1 MLEPTPDTFNWPD
14 RPSSS
19 DSTPDVKLEQ
29 TPDSK
34 TFYVPSSTNPTFA
47 SKPQPNTSAPP
58 PIRRHSSLGAV
69 LRRSKQPYS
78 TSPHEART
86 RNKFPNEAAKM
97 SSANYPQHWV
107 KSEGGG
113 CCISSMGVKS
123 SCTVPEVER
132 QQAYA
137 FTVSGA
143 RVRSSPIRHMEVI
156 ISPLKQPPIR
166 RPTFGEDGRPRS
178 SGSSMTSSSLRGAMG
193 DIHLS
198 HNSEGSNS
206 PSPTSDGSQHQ
217 QESYDV
223 ASGMVWSQT
232 NADVTGQSAIQTAS
246 FDGHSNPLSFQN
258 ISSSSGSLTSG
269 SPSTSYMQYHEYNH
283 SNYANPNAS
292 GTHSPP
298 VFSTTGYSES
308 FNGYPQTRP
317 STASGQPLIIPQ
329 LAHFPSSR
337 GAMPITPTTAVA
349 AGSRSSRS
357 AEDELRYLRN
367 KVRELELINESAR
380 LRIRELENELAN
392 PASGPLYSSSSISGL
407 PSPAPQLPT
416 SPSFAASW
424 KTRTDARIKLFC
436 SLNRAGNALCAWH
449 DSRRERRAHPP
460 RMAPPGHLN
469 CGCTFEEALF
479 EESLS
484 RHDVGS
490 YHPGESVRMDPALRN
505 PLLKLLQKRYGY
517 KDGDFERESISG
529 NWMEGE
535 GPGPWEARA
544 LAGISSHRKHRAEE
558 RR

>member
-1 MLEPTPDTFNWPD
+1 MLEPTPDAFNWPE
-14 RPSSS
+14 RSSSS
-19 DSTPDVKLEQ
+19 DSTPDVKLERA
-29 TPDSK
+29 PADPK
-34 TFYVPSSTNPTFA
+34 AFYVPSLTTPTF
-47 SKPQPNTSAPP
+47 SPKPQPIVSTSPP
-58 PIRRHSSLGAV
+58 SRRHSSGAL

-78 TSPHEART
+78 TLPHEARI
-86 RNKFPNEAAKM
+86 RNKYTSEAEKM
-97 SSANYPQHWV
+97 SGANYPQHWV
-107 KSEGGG
+107 KTEGGG
-113 CCISSMGVKS
+113 CCISSMEDKS
-123 SCTVPEVER
+123 SCSALEAER

-143 RVRSSPIRHMEVI
+143 RVRSSPNRHMEVI
-156 ISPLKQPPIR
+156 TSPLKQPPIR
-166 RPTFGEDGRPRS
+166 RPTFGEDSRPRS

-198 HNSEGSNS
+198 QNSEGSNS
-206 PSPTSDGSQHQ
+206 PSPTSDGSHRQ
-217 QESYDV
+217 SYDV

-232 NADVTGQSAIQTAS
+232 SADVTGQQPSLQTAS

-258 ISSSSGSLTSG
+258 ISSPSGSLTSG
-269 SPSTSYMQYHEYNH
+269 SPSTSYMQYHDYNH
-283 SNYANPNAS
+283 PNYANPNAS
-292 GTHSPP
+292 APHSPP
-298 VFSTTGYSES
+298 VFSTTGYSEP
-308 FNGYPQTRP
+308 FNAYPQTRP
-317 STASGQPLIIPQ
+317 GTAPAQSLIIPQ
-329 LAHFPSSR
+329 LAHFPSGR
-337 GAMPITPTTAVA
+337 GAMPINPGTAVA
-349 AGSRSSRS
+349 AGSRPNRS
-357 AEDELRYLRN
+357 TEDELRYLRN

-392 PASGPLYSSSSISGL
+392 PASGSLYSSSPISGL
-407 PSPAPQLPT
+407 PSPALQLPT

-517 KDGDFERESISG
+517 KDGDFERDPISG
-529 NWMEGE
+529 NWMDGE

>member
-1 MLEPTPDTFNWPD
+1 MK
-14 RPSSS
+14 
-19 DSTPDVKLEQ
+19 V
-29 TPDSK
+29 
-34 TFYVPSSTNPTFA
+34 
-47 SKPQPNTSAPP
+47 
-58 PIRRHSSLGAV
+58 I
-69 LRRSKQPYS
+69 
-78 TSPHEART
+78 TSPLE
-86 RNKFPNEAAKM
+86 
-97 SSANYPQHWV
+97 
-107 KSEGGG
+107 
-113 CCISSMGVKS
+113 
-123 SCTVPEVER
+123 
-132 QQAYA
+132 
-137 FTVSGA
+137 
-143 RVRSSPIRHMEVI
+143 
-156 ISPLKQPPIR
+156 QPPIR
-166 RPTFGEDGRPRS
+166 RPTFSEDGRPRS

-232 NADVTGQSAIQTAS
+232 NADVSSGQPVQTTS
-246 FDGHSNPLSFQN
+246 FD
-258 ISSSSGSLTSG
+258 LTSG
-269 SPSTSYMQYHEYNH
+269 SPSTSYMQYHDYNH
-283 SNYANPNAS
+283 SSYPNPNAS
-292 GTHSPP
+292 GNHSPP

-308 FNGYPQTRP
+308 FSAYPQTR
-317 STASGQPLIIPQ
+317 STTTPGGPLIIPQ
-329 LAHFPSSR
+329 LTHFPSSR
-337 GAMPITPTTAVA
+337 GVMPITPTTAVS
-349 AGSRSSRS
+349 AGSRPNRS
-357 AEDELRYLRN
+357 TEDELRYLRN

-380 LRIRELENELAN
+380 LRIRELESELAN
-392 PASGPLYSSSSISGL
+392 PASGSLYSSSSISGL

-424 KTRTDARIKLFC
+424 KARTDARIKLFC